1 MGYTIESLKEK
12 ILEMYPELARRGVAS
27 TLSYD
32 KDQKAYVLKLKME
45 PTSWPPLSTI
55 PTPAGAWTGTFAS
68 PWAYRSGN
76 FWIIFRKK
84 SKID

>member
-32 KDQKAYVLKLKME
+32 KDQKAYVLKLKK
-45 PTSWPPLSTI
+45 
-55 PTPAGAWTGTFAS
+55 GAHELATFIDHPDAS
-68 PWAYRSGN
+68 RCLDGHVCVALGIQIRQFLDN
-76 FWIIFRKK
+76 FQEEE
-84 SKID
+84 